1 MILKTSKTN
10 LNGLK
15 SKWQCKQAKR
25 VWLLGQSV
33 QLRVCCLLFFP
44 LSLASC
50 SGIQRLVFP
59 EPPSVVDDVTKLV
72 TETAQHASEE
82 LAVLSWVGGLATMAG
97 ILALMIT
104 RGAMGMKAIIIGCLL
119 IVLNFAIAN
128 YLSWILVPVLVATGA
143 ISLSWSY
150 VTIREMLNKKEECK
164 NDSNNK

>member
-10 LNGLK
+10 SNESK
-15 SKWQCKQAKR
+15 NKWQCKPAKR
-25 VWLLGQSV
+25 VWSRVQSARLRDYCPPFLL
-33 QLRVCCLLFFP
+33 
-44 LSLASC
+44 LSLAGC

-59 EPPSVVDDVTKLV
+59 EPPSVVNGVTKLV

-150 VTIREMLNKKEECK
+150 VTIREMILKKKECNHVGSSE
-164 NDSNNK
+164 